1 MMTKR
6 HVVQLTGDQRADLE
20 GRFCGRLTLRERNR
34 VQVLLRSDRGDTDDE
49 IADALDVCVGTVVNV
64 RKRFAA
70 EGLEAALGERPRSGG
85 PATFDGKVEAT
96 VVALAC
102 SPTPDGRAEWT
113 AKLIAGRLVALHV
126 VESISERTV
135 GRVLKKAGSSRGR
148 RRRGAC
154 RAG

>member
-1 MMTKR
+1 
-6 HVVQLTGDQRADLE
+6 VA
-20 GRFCGRLTLRERNR
+20 
-34 VQVLLRSDRGDTDDE
+34 
-49 IADALDVCVGTVVNV
+49 TVVSV

-85 PATFDGKVEAT
+85 PARFDGKVEAA

-113 AKLIAGRLVALHV
+113 AKLIAGRLVELHI
-126 VESISERTV
+126 VERISERTV

-148 RRRGAC
+148 RRRGAYPV
-154 RAG
+154 G

>member
-1 MMTKR
+1 MTKR
-6 HVVQLTGDQRADLE
+6 HVVRLTEDQRADLE

-34 VQVLLRSDRGDTDDE
+34 VQALLRSDLGDTDDE
-49 IADALDVCVGTVVNV
+49 IADALGICVATVVSV

-85 PATFDGKVEAT
+85 PARFDGKVEAA

-113 AKLIAGRLVALHV
+113 AKLIAGRLVELHI
-126 VESISERTV
+126 VERISERTV

-148 RRRGAC
+148 RRRGAYPV
-154 RAG
+154 G

>member
-1 MMTKR
+1 MTKR
-6 HVVQLTGDQRADLE
+6 HVVRLTDDQRADLE

-49 IADALDVCVGTVVNV
+49 IADALNVCVATVAAV

-70 EGLEAALGERPRSGG
+70 EGLEAALGERPRAGG
-85 PATFDGKVEAT
+85 PAKFDGKVEAAA
-96 VVALAC
+96 VAVAC
-102 SPTPDGRAEWT
+102 SPTPGGQATWT
-113 AKLIAGRLVALHV
+113 VKLIADRLVELHV
-126 VESISERTV
+126 VETISARTV
-135 GRVLKKAGSSRGR
+135 GRVLKKVGSSRGR

>member
-1 MMTKR
+1 MTKR
-6 HVVQLTGDQRADLE
+6 HVVQLTDDQRSDLE

-34 VQVLLRSDRGDTDDE
+34 VQVLLRSDGGDTDE
-49 IADALDVCVGTVVNV
+49 EVADALDICVATVAAV

-70 EGLEAALGERPRSGG
+70 EGLEAALGERPRPGG
-85 PATFDGKVEAT
+85 PARFDGKVEAA
-96 VVALAC
+96 VVAVAC
-102 SPTPDGRAEWT
+102 SPVPEGRAQWT
-113 AKLIAGRLVALHV
+113 VGLIAGRLVELKV
-126 VESISERTV
+126 VESISGRTV

>member
-1 MMTKR
+1 MTKR
-6 HVVQLTGDQRADLE
+6 HVVRLTDDQRADLE

-34 VQVLLRSDRGDTDDE
+34 VQVLLRSNSGDTDDE
-49 IADALDVCVGTVVNV
+49 IAEALGICVATVVSV

-85 PATFDGKVEAT
+85 PATFDGKVEAA

-113 AKLIAGRLVALHV
+113 AKLIAGRLVELHV
-126 VESISERTV
+126 VERISERTV

>member
-1 MMTKR
+1 MTKR
-6 HVVQLTGDQRADLE
+6 HVVRLTDDQRSDLE

-34 VQVLLRSDRGDTDDE
+34 VQVLLRSNGGDTDDE
-49 IADALDVCVGTVVNV
+49 IADALGICVATVVSV

-85 PATFDGKVEAT
+85 PATFDGKVEAA

-102 SPTPDGRAEWT
+102 SPTPGGRAEWT
-113 AKLIAGRLVALHV
+113 AKLIAGRLVELHV
-126 VESISERTV
+126 VETISERTV

>member
-1 MMTKR
+1 MTKR
-6 HVVQLTGDQRADLE
+6 HVVRLTEDQRADLE

-34 VQVLLRSDRGDTDDE
+34 VQALLRSDLGDTDDE
-49 IADALDVCVGTVVNV
+49 IAQALDICVATVVSV

-85 PATFDGKVEAT
+85 PARFDGKVEAA

-113 AKLIAGRLVALHV
+113 AKLIAGRLVELHI
-126 VESISERTV
+126 VERISERTV

-154 RAG
+154 PAG

>member
-1 MMTKR
+1 MTKR
-6 HVVQLTGDQRADLE
+6 HVVRLTEDQRADLE

-34 VQVLLRSDRGDTDDE
+34 VQALLRSDLGDTDDE
-49 IADALDVCVGTVVNV
+49 IAEALDICVATVVSV

-70 EGLEAALGERPRSGG
+70 EGLEAA
-85 PATFDGKVEAT
+85 

-113 AKLIAGRLVALHV
+113 AKLIAGRLVELHI
-126 VESISERTV
+126 VERISERTV

-148 RRRGAC
+148 RRRGAYPV
-154 RAG
+154 G

>member
-1 MMTKR
+1 MIKR
-6 HVVQLTGDQRADLE
+6 HVVQLTDDQRADLE

-34 VQVLLRSDRGDTDDE
+34 VQVLLRSDAGDTDE
-49 IADALDVCVGTVVNV
+49 EVADALDACVATVAAV

-70 EGLEAALGERPRSGG
+70 EGLEAALTERPRSGG

-96 VVALAC
+96 IVALAC

-113 AKLIAGRLVALHV
+113 AKLIAGRLVELHL

-135 GRVLKKAGSSRGR
+135 GRVLKKVGSSRGR

-154 RAG
+154 PAG

>member
-1 MMTKR
+1 MTKR
-6 HVVQLTGDQRADLE
+6 HVVRLTDDQRADLE

-34 VQVLLRSDRGDTDDE
+34 VQVLLRSDGGHTDGE
-49 IADALDVCVGTVVNV
+49 IAEALDICVATVVNV

-85 PATFDGKVEAT
+85 PATFDGKVEAA
-96 VVALAC
+96 VVAVAC
-102 SPTPDGRAEWT
+102 SPEPDGRAEWT
-113 AKLIAGRLVALHV
+113 AKLIAGRLVELHV

>member
-1 MMTKR
+1 MAKR
-6 HVVQLTGDQRADLE
+6 HVVDLTDDQRAELE
-20 GRFCGRLTLRERNR
+20 GRYCGRLTLRERNR

-49 IADALDVCVGTVVNV
+49 IADALDVCVATVVNV

-70 EGLEAALGERPRSGG
+70 DGLEAALGERPRSGG
-85 PATFDGKVEAT
+85 PAKFDGKVEAA
-96 VVALAC
+96 VVAVAC
-102 SPTPDGRAEWT
+102 SPTPEGRAEWT
-113 AKLIAGRLVALHV
+113 VELIAGRLVELEV
-126 VESISERTV
+126 VESISGRTV

>member
-1 MMTKR
+1 MTKR
-6 HVVQLTGDQRADLE
+6 HVVRLTDDQRADLE

-34 VQVLLRSDRGDTDDE
+34 VQVLLRSDGGDPDSE
-49 IADALDVCVGTVVNV
+49 IADALDVCVGTVVSV

-85 PATFDGKVEAT
+85 PATVDGKVEAA

-113 AKLIAGRLVALHV
+113 AKLIAGRLVELHV
-126 VESISERTV
+126 VESISERT
-135 GRVLKKAGSSRGR
+135 
-148 RRRGAC
+148 
-154 RAG
+154 